1 MRVLK
6 GFSRL
11 EMCLNIQYGMTMES
25 IAFVCNCIQKCSS
38 AFEISAVNL
47 IVG

>member
-1 MRVLK
+1 MRVQK

-11 EMCLNIQYGMTMES
+11 EMCFNIQCGMMMGE
-25 IAFVCNCIQKCSS
+25 IAFVYRNVVSE
-38 AFEISAVNL
+38 FEISAVNL